1 MEEIKLH
8 ISQIFQILEK
18 INGNEASP
26 GLLDLDL
33 SVSERFWMNDLNDQI
48 GRIHGA
54 VQNLRDDIVRR
65 RGKPGPDG
73 NVTLKATEKVIIEF
87 QGEQKEAIAY
97 TEEFLRFQR
106 EYEELMTQKY
116 QVRIKRE
123 LLEKYFGDL

>member
-1 MEEIKLH
+1 MEEIKLP

-18 INGNEASP
+18 INGSEASP

-48 GRIHGA
+48 RKIHGA

-87 QGEQKEAIAY
+87 QGEQKESIAY

-106 EYEELMTQKY
+106 EYG
-116 QVRIKRE
+116 E
-123 LLEKYFGDL
+123 LLNERYTIKVESKILNKFFDGI